1 MVTMKSTL
9 LNMLRAMSICAVLFG
24 HVQSVQAAGDDAIA
38 GTWLTENR
46 DSKVAIERTGNTF
59 SGKIVWLQT
68 PEPNGKPLMDA
79 KNVDAALRTR
89 PIMGLEILSQ
99 FAPSAGGMWTGG
111 TIYSPRNGRS
121 YPAQLSI
128 TADGK
133 LDIRVKDGVF
143 SKHLY
148 WTR

>member
-1 MVTMKSTL
+1 MVKTNSFW
-9 LNMLRAMSICAVLFG
+9 LNVLGAMSICAVLLTYG
-24 HVQSVQAAGDDAIA
+24 TCLQAAGDDAIV

-68 PEPNGKPLMDA
+68 PEPNGKPLVDA
-79 KNVDAALRTR
+79 KNATAALRTR

-99 FAPSAGGMWTGG
+99 FAPSTGGVWTGG
-111 TIYSPRNGRS
+111 TVYSPRNGRS

-128 TADGK
+128 TVDGK